1 MKKKDLD
8 ERKKKVLQAIVE
20 EYINTAEPVS
30 SGSITKGH
38 GLDYSSATIRND
50 MAQLENIGF
59 LDKPLTS
66 AGRVPSAE
74 GYRYY
79 VNELLKEDNL
89 TLEEIKYIQ
98 NKLKIKVNEIEDL
111 TKVATTTLSE
121 ITHYTTVA
129 VGPKADKQIIEE
141 IKFVSLGQRML
152 MVVIVTDTGLVK
164 ETIIKF
170 DEDITES
177 QVDTLNNLFNTRLR
191 GKPLSKIDKPMA
203 EYIFS
208 EVHYSIGIMNAII
221 NQINKI
227 IEEENNNIF
236 LEGAK
241 RSFDLPEFKSMKV
254 AKNFINLLDAKDEM
268 LEIFNSGEA
277 EDINVFIGND
287 DENSNLKDFSI
298 ITFKHTLGDKDLG
311 TIGIIGPKRMDY
323 AKVISVMKYISK
335 KLNEDNNK
343 KEGM

>member
-59 LDKPLTS
+59 LDKPHTS

-241 RSFDLPEFKSMKV
+241 RSFDLPEFKNMKV